1 MKRFCDENCN
11 NCPLMQEGNAKMLTV
26 IFNAL
31 YEQFG
36 SEAYRT
42 VEDHC
47 PNLTCCFDCHID
59 DFCHVEGCELVAA
72 AEEYCVAKN
81 KTQQP
86 QERHYSPENV
96 GNYECPGD

>member
-1 MKRFCDENCN
+1 
-11 NCPLMQEGNAKMLTV
+11 MLTV